1 MIGDEMYLEKNVR
14 PNNNDLKMAQFQAKF
29 EKSLNAYIPGTCPI
43 SQQLAMCQA
52 AVSQSC
58 GKCVPCRDGLK
69 QAEKMLQDIVNL
81 NATENTLK
89 KLEKLALT
97 IKDTADCA
105 IGYDAANTILKGIQE
120 FNIEYKLHANSKNCS
135 SYNLDVPPCVS
146 YCPAN
151 VDIPAYVSLISQNK
165 YEDAIRVIRND
176 NPFVTACAYVCEHPC
191 EAKCRRSIMDDSIN
205 IKGLKRY
212 AVEKTPVNKVSKPN
226 CGQDTGKKIAII
238 GGGPSGLTAAYYLG
252 LMGHEVCVYEAKNKL
267 GGMLRYG
274 IPNYRLPKNRL
285 DQDIKMILSCKN
297 IEAKTGI
304 EVGKDITLAKLNKQ
318 YDAIYVA
325 IGAQIGKS
333 IKLPGLNTK
342 GVFSAVEMLDSIGNG
357 NNPNFK
363 GKKVVVVGGGN
374 VAMDAARSALRCGAK
389 ETTIVYRRRREDM
402 TALDSEV
409 QSAIEEG
416 VELMTLHAPHK
427 ITKNKNGSV
436 SSLIA
441 RPQMISKYDRSG
453 RPSPVAAK
461 KPDVEIKCD
470 VILLAIGQDIVSEKF
485 KNFGVDDRRK
495 TLLVNKNLATINNAK
510 VFAGGDCV
518 LGPATVIKAV
528 ANGKNAAINIDKYLG
543 YNHQFKE
550 EIKIPDAKPN
560 NRELFGRAN
569 TVEVPAK
576 IRKNNFN
583 EVELCL
589 SDEEAMQECNKCLRC
604 DHFGC
609 NTVEGA

>member
-1 MIGDEMYLEKNVR
+1 MYLNKNVR
-14 PNNNDLKMAQFQAKF
+14 PNNNDLKMAKVQAKF

-43 SQQLAMCQA
+43 SQQLAICQA

-69 QAEKMLQDIVNL
+69 QAEQILKNIVVCKANEKDL
-81 NATENTLK
+81 SKLK
-89 KLEKLALT
+89 SLAKI

-105 IGYDAANTILKGIQE
+105 IGYDAANTILSGIKNFE
-120 FNIEYKLHANSKNCS
+120 SEYMMHIKTKTCS
-135 SYNLDVPPCVS
+135 SYNLDCAPCVS

-151 VDIPAYVSLISQNK
+151 VDIPAYVSLISKNK
-165 YEDAIRVIRND
+165 YDDAIRVIRND

-191 EAKCRRSIMDDSIN
+191 EAKCRRSILDDSIN

-212 AVEKTPVNKVSKPN
+212 AVEKTPVNKVSKPV
-226 CGQDTGKKIAII
+226 CGLDTGKKIAIV

-252 LMGHEVCVYEAKNKL
+252 LMGHEVCVYEAKEKL

-297 IEAKTGI
+297 IKVKTGTEI
-304 EVGKDITLAKLNKQ
+304 GKDITLSKLDKQ

-325 IGAQIGKS
+325 IGAQVGKS

-342 GVFSAVEMLDSIGNG
+342 KVFSAVEMLNDIGN
-357 NNPNFK
+357 NNKPNFT
-363 GKKVVVVGGGN
+363 GKKVIVVGGGN

-402 TALDSEV
+402 TALDSEI

-416 VELMTLHAPHK
+416 VELITLHAPHK
-427 ITKNKNGSV
+427 INKNNNGSV
-436 SSLIA
+436 ASLVA
-441 RPQMISKYDRSG
+441 RPQMISKYDKAG

-461 KPDVEIKCD
+461 KKDVEIKCD
-470 VILLAIGQDIVSEKF
+470 IILLAIGQDIVSDKF
-485 KNFGVDDRRK
+485 KKCGVDDRRK
-495 TLLVNKNLATINNAK
+495 TLLVNDNLATVNNAK
-510 VFAGGDCV
+510 IFAGGDCV

-528 ANGKNAAINIDKYLG
+528 ADGKNAAINIDKYLG
-543 YNHQFKE
+543 YNHKFKE
-550 EIKIPDAKPN
+550 TIKVPDAKPN
-560 NRELFGRAN
+560 NRELYGRAN

-576 IRKNNFN
+576 IRKSNFK

-589 SDEEAMQECNKCLRC
+589 SDEEAMQECDKCLRC